1 MEEGGNI
8 AKSPT
13 YHTESSDVWVH
24 LQRKEKIRGQAYKD
38 LYAF

>member
-1 MEEGGNI
+1 MESQCFIKYSLTVQMEEGGNI

-24 LQRKEKIRGQAYKD
+24 
-38 LYAF
+38 